1 LFFVP
6 QVLTDNAANCK
17 SSWPKLEERFPW
29 ITCGGCVPH
38 SLDLLSEDW
47 GKQPWV
53 KELICQTLAIT
64 RAVTSRQGLLAEFTD
79 TLKGGRPQRPGA
91 TRFMSYFLSLQ
102 NAYANRDKYAAL
114 TLSEAWKVRKGLCAQ
129 NLFFVVPRWRVC
141 EQHACATH

>member
-1 LFFVP
+1 MDHLRRVCSPLPGPP
-6 QVLTDNAANCK
+6 QRGLGQAA
-17 SSWPKLEERFPW
+17 LGR
-29 ITCGGCVPH
+29 
-38 SLDLLSEDW
+38 
-47 GKQPWV
+47 
-53 KELICQTLAIT
+53 KELICQTQAIT

-114 TLSEAWKVRKGLCAQ
+114 TLSEAWKVRMSCAHSCLCFLWCLAG
-129 NLFFVVPRWRVC
+129 VSAC